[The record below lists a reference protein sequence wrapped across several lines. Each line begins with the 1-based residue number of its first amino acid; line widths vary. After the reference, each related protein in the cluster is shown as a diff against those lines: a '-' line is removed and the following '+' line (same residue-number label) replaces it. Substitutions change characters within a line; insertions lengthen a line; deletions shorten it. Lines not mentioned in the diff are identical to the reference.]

1 MLNPPSPLL
10 ATTAQPEAERGT
22 AIPPASH
29 IRSANPW
36 SGREVAVGLLGI
48 VASSEVADASGASG
62 NQ

>member
-22 AIPPASH
+22 PVE
-29 IRSANPW
+29 ANPW